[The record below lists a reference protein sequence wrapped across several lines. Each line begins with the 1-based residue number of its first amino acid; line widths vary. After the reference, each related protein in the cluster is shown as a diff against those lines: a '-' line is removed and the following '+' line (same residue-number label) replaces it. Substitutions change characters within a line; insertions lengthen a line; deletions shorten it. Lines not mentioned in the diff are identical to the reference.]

1 MLLPA
6 DVAEQ
11 PNSDWRIASAVSW
24 KDCIWFSKCVCGKTD
39 GDEASP
45 YQKFFKNSSKILRE
59 DSQTALQNSLA
70 TTGRRGEWPRKRNDW
85 EQLQCQREEKGRWWA
100 GETESPSLQDWGK
113 IQNDKAAQSY
123 TQFGNP
129 ILRNSIPRTLDAFAN
144 RCRGTAGLRLKDC
157 IGCIMKSLH
166 LIFQMCMRE
175 DWLRRRAPC

>member
-1 MLLPA
+1 MLLPT

-11 PNSDWRIASAVSW
+11 PGCDWRIASAVSW
-24 KDCIWFSKCVCGKTD
+24 KACIWFSKCACGKTD
-39 GDEASP
+39 GDDASP

-70 TTGRRGEWPRKRNDW
+70 AMGRRGEWPRKRNDW

-129 ILRNSIPRTLDAFAN
+129 ILRNSKNLSW
-144 RCRGTAGLRLKDC
+144 CRVSSTEARISC
-157 IGCIMKSLH
+157 AECRVSSAEWRISSAECRVNSA
-166 LIFQMCMRE
+166 E
-175 DWLRRRAPC
+175 